1 MFHLWNSTRREAASH
16 KSRRPRRF
24 VPSALGSTSCLEERV
39 VPAGGQATNF
49 AQLAQSLATTRA
61 AQVVNNLFQSILM
74 TNPSDA
80 QLVRD
85 VRRLQHGTLTANGLR
100 NQLLNSAPRQ
110 QLLSALN
117 VNVNATPR
125 AFVNSL
131 FTNILNQTPTPSAAR
146 PFVDTINGG
155 TNPQMVAQRFL
166 NVVNPFVGGRT
177 LTISNITS
185 LPTTT
190 TTTSTGTTGTTTST
204 AASTGTTG
212 TVITPISQLPIS
224 QLPVTPLTFTPVT
237 SVNNSPINAS
247 PVASPIPTSSSQ
259 VVNSP
264 VNASPV
270 STIII

>member
-1 MFHLWNSTRREAASH
+1 M
-16 KSRRPRRF
+16 
-24 VPSALGSTSCLEERV
+24 CLEERV

-85 VRRLQHGTLTANGLR
+85 VRRLQQGTLTANGLR

-110 QLLSALN
+110 QLLSSLN

-146 PFVDTINGG
+146 PFVNAINGG
-155 TNPQMVAQRFL
+155 ANPQMVAQRFL
-166 NVVNPFVGGRT
+166 NAVNPFVGGRT
-177 LTISNITS
+177 LNFSIG
-185 LPTTT
+185 TTQ
-190 TTTSTGTTGTTTST
+190 STAAPTGTTTST
-204 AASTGTTG
+204 ATSTGTTTSTSTPLQSLLSAG
-212 TVITPISQLPIS
+212 TVATPGTTGGVISSLQ
-224 QLPVTPLTFTPVT
+224 QLPVAPLSFNPVV
-237 SVNNSPINAS
+237 SVRSPVNAS
-247 PVASPIPTSSSQ
+247 PVVSPIPANGLSFNASPVGDPLSPFGSMI
-259 VVNSP
+259 VNSP

-270 STIII
+270 RTLNI